1 MKFYLLIFLSV
12 ILSQSESD
20 TTNLIQ
26 SDTTQTAV
34 IDTSVISIVEEDF
47 EEHISLIVHEN
58 LINTFFANMGEIKG
72 EGSFALGDYSWYLLN
87 PRIEIEPE
95 GGIFQGQ
102 IRVQG
107 QGGNF
112 RVTRDIEGTVKITY
126 DKETNKFKLI
136 DFGLCKR
143 FQIDNNH

>member
-47 EEHISLIVHEN
+47 EEHISQRYIHRIGLHFFVHSN
-58 LINTFFANMGEIKG
+58 VIPI
-72 EGSFALGDYSWYLLN
+72 
-87 PRIEIEPE
+87 
-95 GGIFQGQ
+95 
-102 IRVQG
+102 
-107 QGGNF
+107 
-112 RVTRDIEGTVKITY
+112 
-126 DKETNKFKLI
+126 
-136 DFGLCKR
+136 
-143 FQIDNNH
+143 